1 MKKIKLKINNKTLKF
16 ILKLIII
23 ILIIINLTIFS
34 IFLIQKGKN
43 EINNMINDKS
53 DGLINSLEEKQ
64 NSLDELEKRITVLE
78 NQNNELK
85 QKDEELVQKNEE
97 LKKEIQQLKISK
109 TTTSRSSSTPRAS
122 TSSSNNSSSNSG
134 WITATVTAYCGC
146 SSCCGK
152 STGITASG
160 TKATAGRTIAASS
173 QYSFGTKI
181 EIQGYGTYIVEDRGG
196 AITGNRIDMFFSSHS
211 EALAFGRKTLL
222 IRVVS

>member
-1 MKKIKLKINNKTLKF
+1 MKKIKIKNKTLKF

-23 ILIIINLTIFS
+23 ILVIINLTVFS
-34 IFLIQKGKN
+34 VFLIKKGKN

-53 DGLINSLEEKQ
+53 NDLVNSLEEKQ
-64 NSLDELEKRITVLE
+64 ENLNILEKRIIDLE

-97 LKKEIQQLKISK
+97 LKKEIQQLKVSK
-109 TTTSRSSSTPRAS
+109 TTITSRSSSASRAS
-122 TSSSNNSSSNSG
+122 TSSSNSNTSNSG
-134 WITATVTAYCGC
+134 WTTATVTAYCGC
-146 SSCCGK
+146 SACCGK

-173 QYSFGTKI
+173 QYTFGTKI

-196 AITGNRIDMFFSSHS
+196 AITGNKIDMFFGSHS
-211 EALAFGRKTLL
+211 EALAFGRKTLM